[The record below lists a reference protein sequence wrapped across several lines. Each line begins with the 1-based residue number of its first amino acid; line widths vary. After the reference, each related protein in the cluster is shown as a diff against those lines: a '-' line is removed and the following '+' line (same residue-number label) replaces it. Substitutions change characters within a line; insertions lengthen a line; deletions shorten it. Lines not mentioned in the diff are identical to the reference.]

1 MNSLDNP
8 EDRRHR
14 GARRNTVRAVL
25 AAAALAWA
33 AAAGAA
39 TLAPGA
45 PLPALALQDQNER
58 PWSVAPG
65 TRRLVFAADRAGSE
79 LVQAALGADGAQR
92 LAAARAVYVADIH
105 AMPALVTR
113 LFALPALRALPYP
126 VGLVR
131 DDRTAADLPRRAGQ
145 ATVLEVDAQGGV
157 AAVHYAADA
166 AALQALLPAAD

>member
-8 EDRRHR
+8 ENRPAH
-14 GARRNTVRAVL
+14 GARRNTVRALL
-25 AAAALAWA
+25 AAAALGWAAVA
-33 AAAGAA
+33 AAAPIE
-39 TLAPGA
+39 PGA
-45 PLPALALQDQNER
+45 LLPAFALQDQNER

-65 TRRLVFAADRAGSE
+65 TRRVVFAADRAGSE
-79 LVQAALGADGAQR
+79 LVQAALGAEGAQR

-105 AMPALVTR
+105 AMPSLVTR

-131 DDRTAADLPRRAGQ
+131 DDQAATDLPRRAGQ
-145 ATVLEVDAQGGV
+145 ATVFELDAQGAV

-166 AALQALLPAAD
+166 AALLALLPAD

>member
-1 MNSLDNP
+1 MIRLDNP
-8 EDRRHR
+8 ENRRR
-14 GARRNTVRAVL
+14 RSAPRNTAHFVL
-25 AAAALAWA
+25 AAWLLALAG
-33 AAAGAA
+33 AAGAA
-39 TLAPGA
+39 TVAPGA

-79 LVQAALGADGAQR
+79 LVQSALGADGAQR

-113 LFALPALRALPYP
+113 LFALPALRSRPYP

-131 DDRTAADLPRRAGQ
+131 DDQAAAELPRRAGQ
-145 ATVLEVDAQGGV
+145 ATVLELDAQGAV

-166 AALQALLPAAD
+166 AALQALLPPAD